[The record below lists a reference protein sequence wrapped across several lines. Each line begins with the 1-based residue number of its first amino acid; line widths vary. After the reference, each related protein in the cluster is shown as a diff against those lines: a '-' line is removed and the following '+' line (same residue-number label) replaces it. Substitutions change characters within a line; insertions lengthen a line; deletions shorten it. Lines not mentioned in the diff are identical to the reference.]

1 MKNSLDRLFVKNI
14 IKTAFIITVIVGAAL
29 YGAKAYLPEKFTDG
43 YVVGSFLTIANLFFM
58 KQFVIFFTSGDKK
71 NLLKAL
77 MTIAGLIGTV
87 VGLAFVVFFKIGNP
101 MAVIIGFT
109 VVLIV
114 MMVGSVS
121 LFKQYDKEMKEKQ
134 G

>member
-14 IKTAFIITVIVGAAL
+14 IKTAFIITVIAGAAL

-43 YVVGSFLTIANLFFM
+43 YVAGSLLTIANLFFM
-58 KQFVIFFTSGDKK
+58 KQFVIFFTSGAKK

-77 MTIAGLIGTV
+77 MSIAGLVGTV
-87 VGLAFVVFFKIGNP
+87 AGLAFVVFFKIGNP
-101 MAVIIGFT
+101 TAVIIGFT

-114 MMVGSVS
+114 MMIGSVS
-121 LFKQYDKEMKEKQ
+121 LFKKYDKEMKEKQ